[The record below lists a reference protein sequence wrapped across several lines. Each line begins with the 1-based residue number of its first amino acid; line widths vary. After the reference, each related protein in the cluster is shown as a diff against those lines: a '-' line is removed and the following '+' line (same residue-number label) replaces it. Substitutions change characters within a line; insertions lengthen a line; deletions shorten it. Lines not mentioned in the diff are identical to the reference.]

1 MKLLSP
7 ILAGSILA
15 MAPALAL
22 QAQATQASPPAS
34 LATHTPRPLL
44 GPQTLRD
51 LLGAQFRIV
60 EADAPAGSLNVRVIL
75 NRRDKL
81 YSCEPELFR
90 SGAGGEVHVL
100 DTPCIDLTP

>member
-15 MAPALAL
+15 ISPALAL
-22 QAQATQASPPAS
+22 QAQTTPSSRPAS
-34 LATHTPRPLL
+34 SYAHERPLV

-51 LLGAQFRIV
+51 LLGARFQIV
-60 EADAPAGSLNVRVIL
+60 ETDAPAGALKVRVIL

-90 SGAGGEVHVL
+90 SGADGEVHVL